1 MITTATLF
9 QWVEINQDVPN
20 SLVKKGDKGVVL
32 DYLQPTKSQPE
43 AGYNLEVFKDG
54 ETIDVIS
61 VPISWV
67 TPLPEIWGT
76 APKLTFK
83 YGWDEKDEVE
93 TLRKGCRSDGI
104 VSLSDGTTYSVYFID
119 PVRLQ
124 QDLEE
129 EVELGSPFLAPPG
142 LIVIPEL
149 TRSAMEN
156 AIAQLWK
163 RGYFDALKPLA
174 EVKESHQVA

>member
-1 MITTATLF
+1 M
-9 QWVEINQDVPN
+9 E
-20 SLVKKGDKGVVL
+20 
-32 DYLQPTKSQPE
+32 
-43 AGYNLEVFKDG
+43 
-54 ETIDVIS
+54 
-61 VPISWV
+61 
-67 TPLPEIWGT
+67 T

-83 YGWDEKDEVE
+83 YGWDERDEVE
-93 TLRKGCRSDGI
+93 TPMKGCRSDGI
-104 VSLSDGTTYSVYFID
+104 VCCGDGKSYCVYFID

-129 EVELGSPFLAPPG
+129 EVELGSPFLAPAG

-163 RGYFDALKPLA
+163 QGYFDRLKPLA
-174 EVKESHQVA
+174 EAELHQMA